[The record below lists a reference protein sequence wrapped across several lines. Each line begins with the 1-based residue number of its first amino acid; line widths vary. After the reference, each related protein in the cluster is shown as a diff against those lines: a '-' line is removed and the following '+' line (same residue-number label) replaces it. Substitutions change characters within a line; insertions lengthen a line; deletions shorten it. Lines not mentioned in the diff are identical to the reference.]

1 MSRLGIG
8 ERAPWGDF
16 PPVIRNGDLGALRDE
31 PEYQAAKAG
40 NKQAGQN
47 YLVVDDTLTMGGTIA
62 SLRGYVENHGGKV
75 VAALVM
81 TAHEG
86 AVDLAVKA
94 KMLAGIAEK
103 HGPMMNEFWQET
115 FGYGIDKLTQGE
127 AGHLRA
133 APTVDAIRDR
143 ITAARHEGI
152 ERLDAARASAPP

>member
-16 PPVIRNGDLGALRDE
+16 APVIRNGDLGALQDE

-40 NKQAGQN
+40 DKQAALD
-47 YLVVDDTLTMGGTIA
+47 LVDRLLTDDTVQRI
-62 SLRGYVENHGGKV
+62 
-75 VAALVM
+75 
-81 TAHEG
+81 
-86 AVDLAVKA
+86 
-94 KMLAGIAEK
+94 
-103 HGPMMNEFWQET
+103 MMNEFWQET

-152 ERLDAARASAPP
+152 ERLDAARASAPARATRGAAQAGVRAAQGGNVGEGLQETAEGLER